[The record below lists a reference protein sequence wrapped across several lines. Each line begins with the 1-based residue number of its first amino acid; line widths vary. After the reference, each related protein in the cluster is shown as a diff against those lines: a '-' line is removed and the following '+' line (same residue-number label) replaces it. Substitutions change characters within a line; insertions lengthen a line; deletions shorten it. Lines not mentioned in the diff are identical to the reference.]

1 MKRNQVVPAIV
12 AVAFVLFP
20 LVVRSP
26 YYRHLVILALMWVVI
41 GGSWNLLAGYTG
53 QVSFGHAVFF
63 GVGAY
68 TAGIFANTLEISA
81 WWGMVFGGFTAGLIG
96 LLIGWI
102 CFRLRGPYFALATI
116 AAGEIFRL
124 IATNWESLTEGMV
137 GILIIQSFRSKLPYY
152 YIALALAAASI
163 LVFNLVM
170 KSKLGFYFVSI
181 REDQDAAESLG
192 INATLYKN
200 ISLLISS
207 FFTGMAGAFYMN
219 YMAFIDPEV
228 VFSLHYIS
236 IMAILVGIIGGVA
249 TIWGPAVGAFI
260 MIGVQET
267 SRLGLRTSGDFCDP
281 LHGQRCGGRLAQ
293 DQTALCQEPM
303 NVEVRAVSF
312 FEVKEISKKFGG
324 LMAVGGVSFEV
335 EQGAIFGLIGPNG
348 SGKTTIFNLINQY
361 FPLTG
366 GDIFFKG
373 KSLKGMKTY
382 KICHLGIGRTFQ
394 VVKPLKR
401 MSVLENVTASAFCR
415 VNSFKEAQKLAME
428 TLEFCNLLHE
438 KDKSAASLP
447 IAGRKRL
454 EITRALATKPELLL
468 LDETAAGLNPG
479 ELDEA
484 IDLIKAMRDRG
495 VTIIIVEHIMKVIM
509 TISDRIHAINY
520 GQTIAE
526 GSPEEVANNKE
537 VIEAYLGE
545 E

>member
-68 TAGIFANTLEISA
+68 TAGIFANTLGISA

-267 SRLGLRTSGDFCDP
+267 FRSSL
-281 LHGQRCGGRLAQ
+281 
-293 DQTALCQEPM
+293 
-303 NVEVRAVSF
+303 
-312 FEVKEISKKFGG
+312 
-324 LMAVGGVSFEV
+324 
-335 EQGAIFGLIGPNG
+335 FGLAPKWLAESHVLVFGLLVIFVILYMANG
-348 SGKTTIFNLINQY
+348 VV
-361 FPLTG
+361 
-366 GDIFFKG
+366 GDWP
-373 KSLKGMKTY
+373 
-382 KICHLGIGRTFQ
+382 KI
-394 VVKPLKR
+394 
-401 MSVLENVTASAFCR
+401 
-415 VNSFKEAQKLAME
+415 
-428 TLEFCNLLHE
+428 
-438 KDKSAASLP
+438 
-447 IAGRKRL
+447 KRL
-454 EITRALATKPELLL
+454 FVKSR
-468 LDETAAGLNPG
+468 
-479 ELDEA
+479 
-484 IDLIKAMRDRG
+484 
-495 VTIIIVEHIMKVIM
+495 
-509 TISDRIHAINY
+509 
-520 GQTIAE
+520 
-526 GSPEEVANNKE
+526 
-537 VIEAYLGE
+537 
-545 E
+545 